1 MSYSPIQKYFFG
13 RFDLI
18 GSLMAL
24 PQTTDDALSTFHASL
39 QPSATFLPNHGTLYE
54 HNIQN
59 PLHAPVTHS
68 PMDVRWV
75 INNTVESRRGGA
87 RVPVPHMQLAT
98 PLPDIECSCCC
109 SGDVRRTQLSRI
121 GEAGSAS
128 AVRISARPGQ
138 VEGPRFVA
146 GQLHPCRHG
155 SRGTA
160 NQHHPVRLRCVLV
173 QQSVAH
179 TAQIADVRWKHL
191 IDLMWKY

>member
-39 QPSATFLPNHGTLYE
+39 QPSATFLPNHGTLYG

-75 INNTVESRRGGA
+75 INNTVESMREGHVSQCPTCSWRRHCPTLSV
-87 RVPVPHMQLAT
+87 RVAAVVTSDGHSCRGSGKLAL
-98 PLPDIECSCCC
+98 PLP
-109 SGDVRRTQLSRI
+109 SGFLL
-121 GEAGSAS
+121 G
-128 AVRISARPGQ
+128 
-138 VEGPRFVA
+138 
-146 GQLHPCRHG
+146 
-155 SRGTA
+155 
-160 NQHHPVRLRCVLV
+160 PVRSKGLGSSPASCIHVVTAAEGQRINITLYDFGAYSFNS
-173 QQSVAH
+173 QSH
-179 TAQIADVRWKHL
+179 TLHK
-191 IDLMWKY
+191 